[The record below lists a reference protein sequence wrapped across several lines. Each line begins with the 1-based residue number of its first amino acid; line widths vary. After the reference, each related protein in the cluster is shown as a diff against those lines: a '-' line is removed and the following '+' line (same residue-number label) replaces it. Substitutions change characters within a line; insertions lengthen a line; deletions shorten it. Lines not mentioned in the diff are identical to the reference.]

1 MEPEVYYKNEISL
14 LISCRQRMTG
24 KSNILVAC
32 KVIFFCCIIAS
43 ICYIAWS
50 GVIFA
55 GILLSIISVKLYI
68 GVLSVDAIIYK
79 KVKCLQS
86 QIQVLENEVAFFHN
100 DYSPFDDG
108 AEFID
113 PHHQY
118 SYDLDVFG
126 ISSLF
131 NRINRTITYK
141 GKITLAQKL
150 TNLPADMDIIHE
162 RQEAIKELAGLSQWR
177 IKFIANEHVGDEL
190 DRLSEMIAKG
200 KRNALPLKGI
210 IPHMIVGLTIMSL
223 LAWIAGLVS
232 PIVFCSLIMVQYI
245 LSFSSARHTNWAMR
259 VTNNLYKECGRY
271 ICILRDIEAAE
282 FKSDLLNRH
291 KQKLFD
297 ESTGSI
303 KAFARLSKILNLY
316 EQRGNALMY
325 IVLNGLVMYDIFVS
339 RMFFK
344 WIERYA
350 EHMPGWTDAIAE
362 IDALV
367 SLGTYAFNHPANHYA
382 EILADSSDTIIE
394 AVDVVHP
401 FLVNGVGVANSFVLK
416 RNDIAIVTG
425 ANMAGKS
432 TFLRTIGVSFVL
444 AANGVPVCASKFSF
458 VPVSL
463 FSSMR
468 TTDNL
473 SKDTSYF
480 QAELSR
486 LNQMFEYVESRDFT
500 LIILDEILKGTNS
513 QDKLNGSM
521 LVLEEL
527 SKHPVS
533 GIVATHDL
541 GITRLEEKHP
551 GMFRNYCFEIELSD
565 EMRYSYK
572 IGRGVAR
579 NMNASHLIEI
589 MLGKI

>member
-14 LISCRQRMTG
+14 LIFCRQRMTG

-43 ICYIAWS
+43 ICNIAWS

-55 GILLSIISVKLYI
+55 GILLSIISVMLYI

-100 DYSPFDDG
+100 DYSPFD
-108 AEFID
+108 ET
-113 PHHQY
+113 
-118 SYDLDVFG
+118 
-126 ISSLF
+126 SSLF
-131 NRINRTITYK
+131 NRINRIITYK

-150 TNLPADMDIIHE
+150 TSLPADMDIIHE

-245 LSFSSARHTNWAMR
+245 LSFSSARQTNWSMR

-325 IVLNGLVMYDIFVS
+325 IVHSFQECSSNG
-339 RMFFK
+339 
-344 WIERYA
+344 
-350 EHMPGWTDAIAE
+350 
-362 IDALV
+362 
-367 SLGTYAFNHPANHYA
+367 
-382 EILADSSDTIIE
+382 
-394 AVDVVHP
+394 
-401 FLVNGVGVANSFVLK
+401 
-416 RNDIAIVTG
+416 
-425 ANMAGKS
+425 
-432 TFLRTIGVSFVL
+432 
-444 AANGVPVCASKFSF
+444 
-458 VPVSL
+458 
-463 FSSMR
+463 
-468 TTDNL
+468 
-473 SKDTSYF
+473 
-480 QAELSR
+480 
-486 LNQMFEYVESRDFT
+486 
-500 LIILDEILKGTNS
+500 
-513 QDKLNGSM
+513 
-521 LVLEEL
+521 
-527 SKHPVS
+527 
-533 GIVATHDL
+533 
-541 GITRLEEKHP
+541 
-551 GMFRNYCFEIELSD
+551 
-565 EMRYSYK
+565 
-572 IGRGVAR
+572 
-579 NMNASHLIEI
+579 
-589 MLGKI
+589 

>member
-1 MEPEVYYKNEISL
+1 MEPVVYYKNEISS
-14 LISCRQRMTG
+14 LISCRQRMTR
-24 KSNILVAC
+24 KSNVLVAC

-43 ICYIAWS
+43 ICYLAWS
-50 GVIFA
+50 GVIFT
-55 GILLSIISVKLYI
+55 GILLSVISVMLYI

-141 GKITLAQKL
+141 GKITLAQKF
-150 TNLPADMDIIHE
+150 TSLPVDMDIIHE
-162 RQEAIKELAGLSQWR
+162 RQEAIKELARLSQWR

-245 LSFSSARHTNWAMR
+245 LSFSSARQINWAMR

-344 WIERYA
+344 
-350 EHMPGWTDAIAE
+350 
-362 IDALV
+362 
-367 SLGTYAFNHPANHYA
+367 
-382 EILADSSDTIIE
+382 
-394 AVDVVHP
+394 
-401 FLVNGVGVANSFVLK
+401 
-416 RNDIAIVTG
+416 
-425 ANMAGKS
+425 
-432 TFLRTIGVSFVL
+432 
-444 AANGVPVCASKFSF
+444 
-458 VPVSL
+458 
-463 FSSMR
+463 
-468 TTDNL
+468 
-473 SKDTSYF
+473 
-480 QAELSR
+480 
-486 LNQMFEYVESRDFT
+486 
-500 LIILDEILKGTNS
+500 
-513 QDKLNGSM
+513 
-521 LVLEEL
+521 
-527 SKHPVS
+527 
-533 GIVATHDL
+533 
-541 GITRLEEKHP
+541 
-551 GMFRNYCFEIELSD
+551 
-565 EMRYSYK
+565 
-572 IGRGVAR
+572 
-579 NMNASHLIEI
+579 
-589 MLGKI
+589 